1 MLQIIDKTILW
12 IFGIL
17 LAVQMKDSL
26 ISVLVVLVALIA
38 GASAIYVSNRKA
50 VIGIWAVYLLLCIL
64 EPACTFF
71 LPLLF
76 YDSARYRVYPG
87 VLGLIPMVWER
98 EIYGEWELALWILA
112 SVLALVMAVKTK
124 RVETLR
130 SDIIHLRDT
139 STELNL
145 LMSERNRELME
156 KQDYEIHLAT
166 LRERNRIARE
176 IHDNVGH
183 MLSRSILQMGAL
195 STVYREEPIH
205 GQLLSVN
212 DTLNTA
218 MNNIRESVHDLHDD
232 AIDLKQAVLEATREM
247 RENYHF
253 HFEYDMTEPIP
264 RKVKYC
270 FIATVKEAMSN
281 IVKHSNADKIEIIF
295 REHPAFYQLSIVD
308 NGTVIKKNME
318 SGIGLANMQERVEA
332 LHGRIHIHTEKGF
345 KIQITIQKV
354 EGKDENNHC
363 G

>member
-1 MLQIIDKTILW
+1 MLQIIDKIIIW

-26 ISVLVVLVALIA
+26 ISVLVVLIALIA
-38 GASAIYVSNRKA
+38 GASIIYVSDRKV
-50 VIGIWAVYLLLCIL
+50 VIGIWTVYLMFCII
-64 EPACTFF
+64 EPAFTFF

-76 YDSARYRVYPG
+76 YDSARYRIYYGALGIIPVY
-87 VLGLIPMVWER
+87 LAR
-98 EIYGEWELALWILA
+98 EIYEGWQMALWILV
-112 SVLALVMAVKTK
+112 SVIAVIMAEKTK
-124 RVETLR
+124 RIETLK

-145 LMSERNRELME
+145 LMSERNQELME

-176 IHDNVGH
+176 IHDHVGH

-195 STVYREEPIH
+195 ATVHKEEPIH
-205 GQLLSVN
+205 RQLISVN
-212 DTLNTA
+212 DTLNMA

-232 AIDLKQAVLEATREM
+232 AIDLKQAVLEATKEI
-247 RENYHF
+247 RENYSF

-281 IVKHSNADKIEIIF
+281 IVKHSNADKIQVIF
-295 REHPAFYQLSIVD
+295 REHPGFYQLSIED
-308 NGTVIKKNME
+308 NGTIIKKNRE
-318 SGIGLANMQERVEA
+318 SGIGLINMRERVEA
-332 LHGRIHIHTEKGF
+332 LNGTIHIYTEKGF
-345 KIQITIQKV
+345 RIQITIQKA
-354 EGKDENNHC
+354 EGKDENYHC

>member
-1 MLQIIDKTILW
+1 MLQITDKIIIW

-26 ISVLVVLVALIA
+26 ISVLIVLIALIA
-38 GASAIYVSNRKA
+38 GAFVIYIQNRKA
-50 VIGIWAVYLLLCIL
+50 VTGIWAVYLLLCVM
-64 EPACTFF
+64 EPSFTFF

-76 YDSARYRVYPG
+76 YDSVRYRIYWG
-87 VLGLIPMVWER
+87 ALGIIPMYLAR
-98 EIYGEWELALWILA
+98 EIYEGWQIALWILV
-112 SVLALVMAVKTK
+112 SVMAVIMAEKTK
-124 RVETLR
+124 QVETLK

-145 LMSERNRELME
+145 IMSERNRELME

-176 IHDNVGH
+176 IHDHVGH

-195 STVYREEPIH
+195 ATVYKEEPIH
-205 GQLLSVN
+205 QQLISVN
-212 DTLNTA
+212 NTLNMA

-232 AIDLKQAVLEATREM
+232 AIDLKQAVLEATREI
-247 RENYHF
+247 RESYDF

-270 FIATVKEAMSN
+270 LIATVKEAMSN
-281 IVKHSNADKIEIIF
+281 IVKHSNADKIQVVF
-295 REHPAFYQLSIVD
+295 REHPGFYQLSIED
-308 NGTVIKKNME
+308 NGTTIKKNRE
-318 SGIGLANMQERVEA
+318 SGIGLINMRERVEA
-332 LHGRIHIHTEKGF
+332 LNGTIHIYTEKGF
-345 KIQITIQKV
+345 RIKITIQKV
-354 EGKDENNHC
+354 EGRDENNHC

>member
-12 IFGIL
+12 ALGIL
-17 LAVQMKDSL
+17 LAAQIKDSL
-26 ISVLVVLVALIA
+26 LPILVVLIALIMA
-38 GASAIYVSNRKA
+38 ASAIYASKKKI
-50 VIGIWAVYLLLCIL
+50 VIGIWAVYFLLCL
-64 EPACTFF
+64 MEPAFTFF

-76 YDSARYRVYPG
+76 YDCGRYQAYYG
-87 VLGLIPMVWER
+87 VIGILPMCFALELY
-98 EIYGEWELALWILA
+98 EEWEIALWILT
-112 SVLALVMAVKTK
+112 SVLAVVMAIKTK
-124 RVETLR
+124 RVETLTA
-130 SDIIHLRDT
+130 DIIHLRDT

-195 STVYREEPIH
+195 STVYKEEPIH
-205 GQLLSVN
+205 QQLVSVN

-232 AIDLKQAVLEATREM
+232 AIDLKQAVLEATKEM
-247 RENYHF
+247 RENYRF
-253 HFEYDMTEPIP
+253 HLEYDMTEPIP

-281 IVKHSNADKIEIIF
+281 IVKHSNADKIEVIF
-295 REHPAFYQLSIVD
+295 REHPAFYQLSIED
-308 NGTVIKKNME
+308 NGTNIRKNAE
-318 SGIGLANMQERVEA
+318 SGIGLVNMRERVEA
-332 LHGRIHIHTEKGF
+332 LHGIIHIHTDEGF

-354 EGKDENNHC
+354 EGKDENDYS